1 MFSIISGNN
10 IVTFEVNGDTVAVSR
25 AGHFTC
31 FNIKMPVEAARVAYA
46 ELLRQG
52 FAPLD

>member
-1 MFSIISGNN
+1 MFSIFSGSN
-10 IVTFEVNGDTVAVSR
+10 IVTFNVNGDTVAVSR
-25 AGHFTC
+25 AGEFTC
-31 FNIKMPVEAARVAYA
+31 FNIEMTVEMARAAYS